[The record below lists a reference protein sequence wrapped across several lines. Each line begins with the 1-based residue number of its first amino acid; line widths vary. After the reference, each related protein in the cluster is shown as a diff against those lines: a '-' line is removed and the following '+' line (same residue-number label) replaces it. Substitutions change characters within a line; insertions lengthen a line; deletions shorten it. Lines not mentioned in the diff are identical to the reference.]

1 MSASPPSV
9 ASEAKPTGRRPK
21 ILWLQVSALATIQGA
36 VVLAWVVYNL
46 YLQKLLET
54 FGFSPGT
61 ATIVVFVENLLAT
74 LIEPV
79 MGGLSDLSQR
89 WLGSRFPFIAVG
101 IVLSASLFI
110 LIPTVWILGDW
121 GQALEL
127 LRPLFPVVLVLW
139 ALAMTIFRSP
149 ALSLLKRYALNSRL
163 TQAAS
168 LLTLT
173 EGIARGLGFLTSP
186 WILKIGPVFAFGL
199 GSLALLAS
207 AIVLLLVK
215 PNSQVETQKPLTGKS
230 EVNPGRSVLLK
241 EPSTIAGVDPP
252 GTVPPGTIPIA
263 LSFAKI
269 GLIFGAGVG
278 VSLGFRLFMA
288 TFSRVLK
295 QIEIPEVTTRLI
307 LGSLFLS
314 MSLTSLPLG
323 NLGMR
328 LGTRRG
334 MLVGLTLMAG
344 LCSSIALISSPGLGM
359 LVAISVGAAFS
370 LVSNATVPFALSL
383 VPTERSGLGTAIYF
397 SGGSIAATLLSGTL
411 AKLQNVNP
419 AVAALLG
426 AVSFLLAGFFV
437 AASQNDRSNDRSKAH
452 SNANPT

>member
-1 MSASPPSV
+1 MSAAPPSV
-9 ASEAKPTGRRPK
+9 SSEGKPTGRRPK
-21 ILWLQVSALATIQGA
+21 ILWLQVFALATIQGA
-36 VVLAWVVYNL
+36 VALAWVVYNL

-74 LIEPV
+74 LLEPI

-101 IVLSASLFI
+101 IVLSAALFV

-121 GQALEL
+121 GQALQL

-173 EGIARGLGFLTSP
+173 EGIARGLGFFTSA

-207 AIVLLLVK
+207 AIVLLMVN
-215 PNSQVETQKPLTGKS
+215 PNSQVETLPQKPLTGKG
-230 EVNPGRSVLLK
+230 EAEPGRSALVK
-241 EPSTIAGVDPP
+241 EQTGITGADP
-252 GTVPPGTIPIA
+252 IPTASIP

-288 TFSRVLK
+288 TFSRILK
-295 QIEIPEVTTRLI
+295 QIEIPDVTVRVI

-314 MSLTSLPLG
+314 MSLTSMPLG

-344 LCSSIALISSPGLGM
+344 FCSTIALISSPGLAM
-359 LVAISVGAAFS
+359 LVAISVGATFS

-397 SGGSIAATLLSGTL
+397 SGGSIAATLLAGTL
-411 AKLQNVNP
+411 AKLQNLNP

-426 AVSFLLAGFFV
+426 AGSFLLAGFFV
-437 AASQNDRSNDRSKAH
+437 AASQNDRSTPYS
-452 SNANPT
+452 

>member
-101 IVLSASLFI
+101 IVLSAALFI

-215 PNSQVETQKPLTGKS
+215 PNSQVETQKSLTGKS
-230 EVNPGRSVLLK
+230 EVDPERSMLLK
-241 EPSTIAGVDPP
+241 EPSTIAGADPSA
-252 GTVPPGTIPIA
+252 TVQSGTIPIA

-278 VSLGFRLFMA
+278 VSLGFCLFMA
-288 TFSRVLK
+288 TFSRILK
-295 QIEIPEVTTRLI
+295 QIEIPEVTTRVI

-359 LVAISVGAAFS
+359 FVAISVGAAFS

-437 AASQNDRSNDRSKAH
+437 AASQNDRSKAH

>member
-21 ILWLQVSALATIQGA
+21 ILCLQVSALATIQGA

-101 IVLSASLFI
+101 IVLSAALFI

-215 PNSQVETQKPLTGKS
+215 PNSQVETQKSLTGKS
-230 EVNPGRSVLLK
+230 EVDPERSMLLK
-241 EPSTIAGVDPP
+241 EPSTIAGADPSA
-252 GTVPPGTIPIA
+252 TVQSGTIPIA

-288 TFSRVLK
+288 TFSRILK
-295 QIEIPEVTTRLI
+295 QIEIPEVTTRVI

-359 LVAISVGAAFS
+359 FVAISVGAAFS

-437 AASQNDRSNDRSKAH
+437 AASQNDRSKAH

>member
-101 IVLSASLFI
+101 IVLSAALFI

-121 GQALEL
+121 GQALQL

-173 EGIARGLGFLTSP
+173 EGIARGVGFLTSP

-207 AIVLLLVK
+207 AIVLLLVN

-230 EVNPGRSVLLK
+230 EVDPGRSMLLK
-241 EPSTIAGVDPP
+241 EPSTIAGADPS
-252 GTVPPGTIPIA
+252 GTVQSGTVPIA

-288 TFSRVLK
+288 TFSRILK
-295 QIEIPEVTTRLI
+295 QIEIPEVTTRVI

-437 AASQNDRSNDRSKAH
+437 AASQNDRSKAH

>member
-101 IVLSASLFI
+101 IVLSAALFI

-295 QIEIPEVTTRLI
+295 QIEIPEVTTRII

-397 SGGSIAATLLSGTL
+397 SGGSIAVTLLSGTL

-437 AASQNDRSNDRSKAH
+437 AASQNDRSKAH

>member
-101 IVLSASLFI
+101 IVLSAALFI

-215 PNSQVETQKPLTGKS
+215 PNSQVETQKSLTGKS
-230 EVNPGRSVLLK
+230 EVDPERSMLLK
-241 EPSTIAGVDPP
+241 EPSTIAGADPSA
-252 GTVPPGTIPIA
+252 TVQSGTIPIA

-288 TFSRVLK
+288 TFSRILK
-295 QIEIPEVTTRLI
+295 QIEIPEVTTRVI

-359 LVAISVGAAFS
+359 FVAISVGAAFS

-437 AASQNDRSNDRSKAH
+437 AASQNDRSKAH

>member
-21 ILWLQVSALATIQGA
+21 IPWLQVSALATIQGA

-54 FGFSPGT
+54 FGFSPGA

-101 IVLSASLFI
+101 IVLSAALFI

-207 AIVLLLVK
+207 AIVLLLVL

-295 QIEIPEVTTRLI
+295 QIEIPEVTTRII

-397 SGGSIAATLLSGTL
+397 SGGSIAVTLLSGTL

-437 AASQNDRSNDRSKAH
+437 AASQNDRSKAH